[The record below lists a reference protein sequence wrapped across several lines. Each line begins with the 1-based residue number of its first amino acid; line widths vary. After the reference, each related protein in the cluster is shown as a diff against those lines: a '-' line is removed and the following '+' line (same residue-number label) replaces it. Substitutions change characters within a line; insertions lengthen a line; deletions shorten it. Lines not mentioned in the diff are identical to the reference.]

1 MTLQQFYVY
10 KELSFDAF
18 CKAVIRNENMDQ
30 KRLLAKRASHEVNLS
45 ALTNEELAKLQQ
57 ADLYCPEVITF
68 WVQGNHVQITDWAL
82 GQALRSLPPQK
93 RDVILLS
100 YFLDQSDSQIAKL
113 LKMSSRTVCYRRG
126 AALERLKLLL
136 EGLEY
141 ENR

>member
-1 MTLQQFYVY
+1 M
-10 KELSFDAF
+10 
-18 CKAVIRNENMDQ
+18 
-30 KRLLAKRASHEVNLS
+30 
-45 ALTNEELAKLQQ
+45 
-57 ADLYCPEVITF
+57 
-68 WVQGNHVQITDWAL
+68 QITDWAL
-82 GQALRSLPPQK
+82 GQVLRSLPPQK

-113 LKMSSRTVCYRRG
+113 LKMSFRTVCYRRG